1 MRMMQD
7 WLQMYFQDSKAMYE
21 GTTLLQKVNNVFAVA
36 GPHFVKHLMILA
48 QDPTM
53 KAQYQ
58 QLNAQWAEIANY
70 GDMIKHNADRE
81 MQAQMQEQQEAQM
94 LQQQYEQQQTPDQI
108 KARGAV
114 AVKDMKM
121 RADIERDK
129 QRDSM
134 KFALDMAR
142 LRDQDAVNRA
152 KAAIELANQARQ
164 EQLARIQDAQSKMRQ
179 GEANDK
185 NKR

>member
-1 MRMMQD
+1 
-7 WLQMYFQDSKAMYE
+7 
-21 GTTLLQKVNNVFAVA
+21 
-36 GPHFVKHLMILA
+36 
-48 QDPTM
+48 
-53 KAQYQ
+53 
-58 QLNAQWAEIANY
+58 
-70 GDMIKHNADRE
+70 
-81 MQAQMQEQQEAQM
+81 
-94 LQQQYEQQQTPDQI
+94 
-108 KARGAV
+108 
-114 AVKDMKM
+114 M

-129 QRDSM
+129 LRESM

>member
-1 MRMMQD
+1 
-7 WLQMYFQDSKAMYE
+7 
-21 GTTLLQKVNNVFAVA
+21 
-36 GPHFVKHLMILA
+36 
-48 QDPTM
+48 
-53 KAQYQ
+53 
-58 QLNAQWAEIANY
+58 
-70 GDMIKHNADRE
+70 
-81 MQAQMQEQQEAQM
+81 
-94 LQQQYEQQQTPDQI
+94 
-108 KARGAV
+108 
-114 AVKDMKM
+114 M

-142 LRDQDAVNRA
+142 LKDQDAVNRA

-179 GEANDK
+179 GESNDK